1 LIPLVLWAIVA
12 LARRRSET
20 DKTLLVLNA
29 ALILVGILMFRVSFY
44 YHAVLL
50 TPAIDLM
57 VAVLVLDVIRQPW
70 RGSILDYLSRALI
83 LGCCIGSILLNLSPL
98 RVDQKQAFQ
107 ATQERVDLSIQPGDT
122 IMAPHVFWFDLHDHD
137 YYPWEELVY
146 YLRYMPDSTLENGL
160 QAFQPDV
167 LVIDQGWE
175 SFITD
180 RPSDSP
186 LARHLQLSQAEMDDF
201 LDRRARLVDEFDSCC
216 YGTIRVYRVVWE

>member
-1 LIPLVLWAIVA
+1 
-12 LARRRSET
+12 
-20 DKTLLVLNA
+20 
-29 ALILVGILMFRVSFY
+29 
-44 YHAVLL
+44 
-50 TPAIDLM
+50 
-57 VAVLVLDVIRQPW
+57 
-70 RGSILDYLSRALI
+70 
-83 LGCCIGSILLNLSPL
+83 
-98 RVDQKQAFQ
+98 
-107 ATQERVDLSIQPGDT
+107 
-122 IMAPHVFWFDLHDHD
+122 
-137 YYPWEELVY
+137 
-146 YLRYMPDSTLENGL
+146 MPDSTLENGL